1 MRNIL
6 SLIFIGHVEYNTV
19 QTHLLNKCITLQVKR
34 NTLSILKLG
43 FVLRIALHGGLE
55 SIHYVNK
62 TKKSQPLLFGSGSC
76 TYWNTNTNN
85 QEFHHGFILVFNLM
99 RKTLKQHFVNFIS
112 EILILKHLEIKQ
124 EATRKIWSIQ
134 IYVIIT
140 LKMKTSKN
148 EGTLHS
154 FIIRNFFKKS

>member
-6 SLIFIGHVEYNTV
+6 LLIFIGHVEYNTV
-19 QTHLLNKCITLQVKR
+19 QTHLLNKCITLQVIR

-62 TKKSQPLLFGSGSC
+62 TKKSQPLLFGRGSC
-76 TYWNTNTNN
+76 TYWNTNTYN

-112 EILILKHLEIKQ
+112 QILCSKYLENKE
-124 EATRKIWSIQ
+124 EANKKIGSIQ
-134 IYVIIT
+134 IYVTTT
-140 LKMKTSKN
+140 LNMNTSEN
-148 EGTLHS
+148 EGTIH
-154 FIIRNFFKKS
+154 FFFQKKLF